1 MDCDQ
6 TRIVIYS
13 VYLPLAL
20 EPSFDLFDPLQPLQG
35 RFPNIVS
42 TYEKNSLGKTG

>member
-6 TRIVIYS
+6 SGIVIDS
-13 VYLPLAL
+13 VYLRLAL
-20 EPSFDLFDPLQPLQG
+20 EPPFDLLDPLQPLQG

-42 TYEKNSLGKTG
+42 TYEKNSLEKTG